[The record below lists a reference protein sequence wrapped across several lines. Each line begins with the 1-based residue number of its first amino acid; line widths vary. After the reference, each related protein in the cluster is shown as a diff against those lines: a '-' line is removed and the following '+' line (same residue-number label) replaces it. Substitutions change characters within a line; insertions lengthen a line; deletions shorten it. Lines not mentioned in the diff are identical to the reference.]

1 MADQCSSAT
10 IQRKVAGNIM
20 KPNLLP
26 PMRHSLEVFSGE
38 SLVFSSDQNWLHPI
52 FELEM
57 FLTESSYEPA
67 DLLFRDRILGRA
79 AALLVIRL
87 GIRRVVAEI
96 MSKLGLDALERHGVQ
111 YEYDSLVDRIICR
124 TEELLR
130 DEIDPDRAY
139 EVIDSLKQD

>member
-1 MADQCSSAT
+1 LVGHCLGAT
-10 IQRKVAGNIM
+10 IQRKVAGNTM
-20 KPNLLP
+20 KPYLLP

-52 FELEM
+52 FELEI
-57 FLTESSYEPA
+57 FLTENSYEPA
-67 DLLFRDRILGRA
+67 DLLLRDRILGKA

-96 MSKLGLDALERHGVQ
+96 MSKLGLEALERHGIQ

-130 DEIDPDRAY
+130 DEMDPDRAY
-139 EVIDSLKQD
+139 ELVRSLKQD